1 MKYTKKSYRSKIGYI
16 LTWKSMG
23 NFSFSFFISSIGYTK
38 IYQIL
43 SMFFM
48 CISYDDCHFWHI
60 IVVIS
65 NLPFLAYHRC
75 RRVKMMKMQIK
86 VLLEKS
92 PLNLTEK
99 ESNMFSIRNR
109 AKRTV
114 HFKHIKP
121 PTLKKILAWGFNTN
135 FNYYYHLVNHIKK
148 SLEYIFML

>member
-75 RRVKMMKMQIK
+75 RRVKTPDK
-86 VLLEKS
+86 
-92 PLNLTEK
+92 
-99 ESNMFSIRNR
+99 
-109 AKRTV
+109 KR
-114 HFKHIKP
+114 I
-121 PTLKKILAWGFNTN
+121 LKKKKKNQELLHYALYENIVNKWCLFQKSDFQVSLTLGTWSN
-135 FNYYYHLVNHIKK
+135 FGGNG
-148 SLEYIFML
+148 